1 VPCRRQDD
9 DEDWDD
15 RDEDRDEDDDEME
28 EVLVEVGICTMGFS
42 GPKGR
47 SLEVIVQQPGRVQ
60 HHIKWE
66 PIVVFYMEVVT

>member
-1 VPCRRQDD
+1 MPCRRQDD

-15 RDEDRDEDDDEME
+15 RDEERDEDDDEME
-28 EVLVEVGICTMGFS
+28 EVLICTMGFS

>member
-1 VPCRRQDD
+1 MPCRRQDD

-15 RDEDRDEDDDEME
+15 RDEDRDDDDEME

-47 SLEVIVQQPGRVQ
+47 SLEVIVQHPGRVQ